1 MPLVE
6 SLAIMRYI
14 TNTHSLDE
22 NWYPKEDP
30 MAQQKVEEYLHWQH
44 INTRAMCAKYFQG
57 YRDSISNYWLRNL
70 FHKYT

>member
-1 MPLVE
+1 
-6 SLAIMRYI
+6 MRYI

-57 YRDSISNYWLRNL
+57 YRD
-70 FHKYT
+70 

>member
-6 SLAIMRYI
+6 SLAILRYI

-22 NWYPKEDP
+22 YWYPKEDP

-57 YRDSISNYWLRNL
+57 YRD
-70 FHKYT
+70 